1 MVCGRIGFLYD
12 FGSSSMKYRPD
23 IDGLRALAILLV
35 LLYHGGLS
43 VFPSGFVGV
52 DVFFV
57 ISGFLIT
64 SIIYNSLNDNSFS
77 FIEFYSRR
85 LWRLQPVFISL
96 VVITFLLSFVLFLPD
111 DLIRYNE
118 SALKTTLLISNVY
131 FRKTTTEYFST
142 DSHMLPL
149 LHTWSLS
156 IEWQCYLLLP
166 LVIYCLHRLAKAH
179 NSQGLERK
187 SLLFI
192 FAFLALLC
200 LAYTFYSS
208 TQEPLQSYYL
218 FSSRIFEFLLGSC
231 IALLPLKSKS
241 YNKALLNGA
250 GIAAL
255 MLIVYCACQNNILS
269 GYPNGYALLVCLA
282 TCLLIV
288 LGGLMPSYLVGRILT
303 LRPVVF
309 IGVLSYSL
317 YIWHWVVFAVMRY
330 ENVQETNKVLITA
343 YSLSFILA
351 FLSWKFLEKPARR
364 FNKLPFS
371 YTFMGLVFLPIA
383 FMFAS
388 VQFVKYYSGF
398 PQRFNQ
404 DLVRIYD
411 KLNDYSSSQ
420 RPLCVSKT
428 IKNTKTVCSL
438 GSNSSEAKRGFLIGD
453 SYANHYW
460 GFVDSLA
467 KNAQVSILTQATS
480 ACVTLP
486 GIYLYDWWYFTK
498 DVYQECHDKTAD
510 YYRMIKKNHYDY
522 VLIGQVWPNYY
533 STSIINKLGDEQSMD
548 LSKQRLTDALEEAL
562 KIIISSGARPVLI
575 KATAHENEHARD
587 CVFHYVKVRKPYNP
601 DSCSFALPKSEG
613 ELWFDELFTHMQ
625 QKYPQLVVIDPKQV
639 QCPDGLCRADIE
651 GVPVY
656 RDGGHITDYASYKFG
671 DLYLASIGN
680 PLLIT

>member
-1 MVCGRIGFLYD
+1 
-12 FGSSSMKYRPD
+12 MKYRRD
-23 IDGLRALAILLV
+23 IDGLRAVAILLV
-35 LLYHGGLS
+35 LLYHGGLA

-64 SIIYNSLNDNSFS
+64 SIIHNSLNDNNFS
-77 FIEFYSRR
+77 FVDFYSRR

-96 VVITFLLSFVLFLPD
+96 IVITFLLSFVLFLPD

-118 SALKTTLLISNVY
+118 SALKTALLMSNVY
-131 FRKTTTEYFST
+131 FQKTTTEYFSP

-166 LVIYCLHRLAKAH
+166 LVIYCLHKLFVSTKTSTSRGS
-179 NSQGLERK
+179 NSPRDVGEESK
-187 SLLFI
+187 PLLFM
-192 FAFLALLC
+192 FVSLAVFC
-200 LAYTFYSS
+200 LAYAFYSS
-208 TQEPLQSYYL
+208 AQEPLQSYYF

-231 IALLPLKSKS
+231 IALCPLKARS
-241 YNKALLNGA
+241 YNKVLLNAA

-255 MLIVYCACQNNILS
+255 MLIVYCACQDNILS
-269 GYPNGYALLVCLA
+269 GYPNGYALLVCLS

-288 LGGLMPSYLVGRILT
+288 LGGLMPSHLVGRILT
-303 LRPVVF
+303 LQPLVF

-317 YIWHWVVFAVMRY
+317 YIWHWVVFAVLRY
-330 ENVQETNKVLITA
+330 ENVQESIKVLIAA
-343 YSLSFILA
+343 YSLSFVLA
-351 FLSWKFLEKPARR
+351 FLSWKFLEKPTRR
-364 FNKLPFS
+364 FNKMPFS
-371 YTFMGLVFLPIA
+371 YTLIGLVLVPIA
-383 FMFAS
+383 FMFVS
-388 VQFVKYYSGF
+388 VQFMKYYSGF

-404 DLVRIYD
+404 DLVHIYD

-420 RPLCVSKT
+420 RPLCVSKI

-438 GSNSSEAKRGFLIGD
+438 GIHSPEAKKAFLIGD
-453 SYANHYW
+453 SFANHYW
-460 GFVDSLA
+460 GFVDTLA
-467 KNAQVSILTQATS
+467 KNAHVSVLTQATS
-480 ACVTLP
+480 ACITLP

-498 DVYQECHDKTAD
+498 DVYQECHDKTAE

-533 STSIINKLGDEQSMD
+533 STSIINKLGDKQAID
-548 LSKQRLTDALEEAL
+548 LSQQRLTDALEEAL

-575 KATAHENEHARD
+575 KAIAHEDEHARD
-587 CVFHYVKVRKPYNP
+587 CVFHYVKIRKPYNP
-601 DSCSFALPKSEG
+601 DTCSFALSKSEG
-613 ELWFDELFTHMQ
+613 ELWFDKLFKQMQ

-671 DLYLASIGN
+671 DLYLAHMGN

>member
-1 MVCGRIGFLYD
+1 
-12 FGSSSMKYRPD
+12 MKYRPD
-23 IDGLRALAILLV
+23 IDGLRAVAILLV
-35 LLYHGGLS
+35 LLYHGGLAA
-43 VFPSGFVGV
+43 FPSGFVGV

-64 SIIYNSLNDNSFS
+64 SIIHNSLNNNNFS
-77 FIEFYSRR
+77 FIDFYSRR
-85 LWRLQPVFISL
+85 LWRLQPVFICLIVS
-96 VVITFLLSFVLFLPD
+96 TFLLSFILFLPD

-118 SALKTTLLISNVY
+118 SALKTALLYSNVY
-131 FRKTTTEYFST
+131 FRKTTSEYFSP

-166 LVIYCLHRLAKAH
+166 LVIYCMHRLAKAH
-179 NSQGLERK
+179 NLRDAESK

-192 FAFLALLC
+192 FASLAVLC
-200 LAYTFYSS
+200 LGYAFYSS
-208 TQEPLQSYYL
+208 AQEPLQSYYL

-231 IALLPLKSKS
+231 IALLPLKARS
-241 YNKALLNGA
+241 YNKTLFNSA

-255 MLIVYCACQNNILS
+255 MLIVYCACQDNILS
-269 GYPNGYALLVCLA
+269 GYPNGYALVVCLA
-282 TCLLIV
+282 TSLLIV
-288 LGGLMPSYLVGRILT
+288 LGRLWPSHLVGRILT

-317 YIWHWVVFAVMRY
+317 YIWHWVVFAVLRY
-330 ENVQETNKVLITA
+330 ENVQETTQVLIAA

-351 FLSWKFLEKPARR
+351 FISWKFLEKPARR

-371 YTFMGLVFLPIA
+371 YTFMGLVLAPIVL
-383 FMFAS
+383 MFAS
-388 VQFVKYYSGF
+388 VQFVKHYSGF

-404 DLVRIYD
+404 DLVLIYD
-411 KLNDYSSSQ
+411 KLNDYRSSQ

-428 IKNTKTVCSL
+428 IKNIKTVCSF
-438 GSNSSEAKRGFLIGD
+438 GSNSSKAKRGFLIGD

-460 GFVDSLA
+460 GFIDTLA
-467 KNAQVSILTQATS
+467 KNAQISVLTQATS
-480 ACVTLP
+480 ACISLP

-510 YYRMIKKNHYDY
+510 YYRMIQKNHYDY
-522 VLIGQVWPNYY
+522 VLIGQVWSNYY
-533 STSIINKLGDEQSMD
+533 STSIINKLGDKQSMD
-548 LSKQRLTDALEEAL
+548 LSKQRLRNALDEAL
-562 KIIISSGARPVLI
+562 HIIIGTGARPVLI
-575 KATAHENEHARD
+575 KATAHEDEHARD
-587 CVFHYVKVRKPYNP
+587 CVFHYVKVRQPYQP
-601 DSCSFALPKSEG
+601 DSCSFALLKSKG
-613 ELWFDELFTHMQ
+613 ELWFDQLFEQMQ

-639 QCPDGLCRADIE
+639 QCPGGLCKADIE

-671 DLYLASIGN
+671 DLYLANMGN
-680 PLLIT
+680 PLLNT